1 MSLTFYVHADRSG
14 VVTIVAK
21 SASEVKR
28 LAGQTRPQIR
38 FEIAIDLLT
47 QLLYV
52 IIPHPWMYLLHFL
65 FFFLFCFVI
74 HYPYY
79 FPTH

>member
-1 MSLTFYVHADRSG
+1 M
-14 VVTIVAK
+14 VTIVAK

-52 IIPHPWMYLLHFL
+52 IIPHPWMYLLHF
-65 FFFLFCFVI
+65 FVFVFVLCYVI
-74 HYPYY
+74 RYPYY

>member
-38 FEIAIDLLT
+38 FEIVIDLLT

-52 IIPHPWMYLLHFL
+52 IIPHPWMYLLHFFVFVLL
-65 FFFLFCFVI
+65 FIFLHINSVCW
-74 HYPYY
+74 
-79 FPTH
+79 